1 MRLRDIPLS
10 SSAIRE
16 LTILSRQLGAVNLS
30 QGFADEDTWP
40 EIKEFAR
47 RAIGEPTHQYTDP
60 RGEPGFRE
68 QIARLCSRQFGWE
81 VDREQ
86 NVVVTC
92 GATEAMIVC
101 MEALLPERAEVILFT
116 PFYENYF
123 LQTLI
128 SNMRARCV
136 DLREPSFAIE
146 REALEAAWSPATA
159 ALVLCN
165 PCNPVGKVF
174 SREELASILDFARE
188 HDLLVFVDET
198 YHHFI
203 WDGATH
209 VSLASLPGAR
219 DRVITIVSMGK
230 TYSVTGWRVGY
241 LIAPAP
247 LVAQLSAVHDFH
259 TITAPHPLQAALSHA
274 LRELDATFYD
284 KVRRE
289 YLFRRELLTAA
300 LRGCGFTFADPQG
313 SYFLWCGYQ
322 SISSAADIAFSQW
335 LLHQGG
341 IAGLPGSVF
350 YPKGAPDT
358 KRIRFTFS
366 KSRATLEAAKERLA
380 LLRAAAEQSRT
391 PG

>member
-101 MEALLPERAEVILFT
+101 MEALLPERSEVILFT

-174 SREELASILDFARE
+174 GREELATILDFAR
-188 HDLLVFVDET
+188 
-198 YHHFI
+198 
-203 WDGATH
+203 
-209 VSLASLPGAR
+209 
-219 DRVITIVSMGK
+219 
-230 TYSVTGWRVGY
+230 
-241 LIAPAP
+241 
-247 LVAQLSAVHDFH
+247 
-259 TITAPHPLQAALSHA
+259 
-274 LRELDATFYD
+274 
-284 KVRRE
+284 
-289 YLFRRELLTAA
+289 
-300 LRGCGFTFADPQG
+300 
-313 SYFLWCGYQ
+313 
-322 SISSAADIAFSQW
+322 
-335 LLHQGG
+335 
-341 IAGLPGSVF
+341 
-350 YPKGAPDT
+350 
-358 KRIRFTFS
+358 
-366 KSRATLEAAKERLA
+366 
-380 LLRAAAEQSRT
+380 
-391 PG
+391 